1 MYIKGLVFEKNVI
14 YKLYKII
21 CSIPAEQIYYVMYV

>member
-14 YKLYKII
+14 YKLYKIT